1 MPESNQKIPLRALE
15 EAAEWLLKLQD
26 APLSNLEQQTL
37 LDWQQANTDNQAA
50 WEKAQRLMHGMAQM
64 PKDIAGPVLNRADD
78 EGRRLAIGKLAL
90 LLAAGP
96 TIWGGS
102 KLVESQQWS
111 ADYRTTKGG
120 FSSVTLPD
128 GSTVKLNTATAFDIQ
143 FNPTHR
149 LLTLREGEIEI
160 VTAPVNSKQFG
171 PFLVSTQEG
180 ELMPLGTR
188 FTVRQHQEMT
198 HLVVIEGRVKA
209 TPKQATQRQNNII
222 EAGQEVSFS
231 RYQLHTRKALRPE
244 STAWLQRMLAVH
256 NMPLSTFINEVSRY
270 RHGLLRVSP
279 KLAELP
285 ISGSFPT
292 TNTDTIL
299 TMLSH
304 TYPLTV
310 SRHLGGYWVT
320 LEAS

>member
-26 APLSNLEQQTL
+26 APLSNLEQQTF

-50 WEKAQRLMHGMAQM
+50 WEKAQRLMHCMAQM
-64 PKDIAGPVLNRADD
+64 PKDIARPILNRPAN

-160 VTAPVNSKQFG
+160 VTAPVNSKKFG
-171 PFLVSTQEG
+171 PFLVTTQEG
-180 ELMPLGTR
+180 ELMPMGTR
-188 FTVRQHQEMT
+188 FTVRQCNATTLLAVM
-198 HLVVIEGRVKA
+198 EGRVKA
-209 TPKQATQRQNNII
+209 TPTHLTQQKNHII
-222 EAGQEVSFS
+222 EAGQQVSFS
-231 RYQLHTRKALRPE
+231 RYQVHTSKALTPE
-244 STAWLQRMLAVH
+244 TTAWLERMIAVH
-256 NMPLSTFINEVSRY
+256 DMPLRRFIEELSRY

-279 KLAELP
+279 DLASIP

-299 TMLSH
+299 TMLER

-310 SRHLGGYWVT
+310 SRNLGGYWVT